1 MNSRLSASLYGSALS
16 FSDIASPRR
25 RRRSSSMEQTLSGY
39 SSARDT
45 IPQTPYSPSDDTD
58 FVINIKLDI
67 DLETPVV
74 VLPRASN
81 SLQVF
86 VAHLGKI
93 TIRNQY
99 PDKSE
104 MKSSGIEPR
113 LEHYDIEIRD
123 MNLFS
128 LDTTSRRMPGPL

>member
-1 MNSRLSASLYGSALS
+1 
-16 FSDIASPRR
+16 
-25 RRRSSSMEQTLSGY
+25 MEQTYSGY

-58 FVINIKLDI
+58 FVINMKLDI

-74 VLPRASN
+74 VMPRTSN

-99 PDKSE
+99 PEKSE
-104 MKSSGIEPR
+104 VSVEPR

>member
-1 MNSRLSASLYGSALS
+1 
-16 FSDIASPRR
+16 
-25 RRRSSSMEQTLSGY
+25 MEQTFSGY

-45 IPQTPYSPSDDTD
+45 IPQTPYSPSDDAD
-58 FVINIKLDI
+58 FVINMKLDI

-74 VLPRASN
+74 VLPRANN

-93 TIRNQY
+93 TIRNHY
-99 PDKSE
+99 PEKSDKSN
-104 MKSSGIEPR
+104 GLEPR
-113 LEHYDIEIRD
+113 MEHYDIEVRD

-128 LDTTSRRMPGPL
+128 LDTTTRRMPGPL

>member
-25 RRRSSSMEQTLSGY
+25 RRRSSSMEQSFSGY

-58 FVINIKLDI
+58 FVISIKLDI
-67 DLETPVV
+67 DLESPVV

-93 TIRNQY
+93 TIRNHY
-99 PDKSE
+99 PEKAN
-104 MKSSGIEPR
+104 SGLEPR